1 MKKSIT
7 FILFLIVSNSVILA
21 QRTELCEMEVLLGGG
36 PNMFFCDIGDGGIGP
51 VGFIAARY
59 YVKND
64 IVARLNLAYAV
75 GIDTDE
81 GTKNFTRKYSYKT
94 QIIESTI
101 QLEYYFFYTD
111 LFGRKD
117 WDGLVLNVP
126 KLGLYAFA
134 GAGTIFS
141 NPNPEAGNHDY
152 TFDDDY
158 SKISLVVPYGLGM
171 QYRFDKKWAASFE
184 VGRRFILSDYLD
196 GFSPEASDKNDMYY
210 FALISVNYRFKPF
223 SGRR

>member
-7 FILFLIVSNSVILA
+7 FILFLIVSNSLILA
-21 QRTELCEMEVLLGGG
+21 QRLELREMEVLLGGG

-59 YVKND
+59 YVRND

-81 GTKNFTRKYSYKT
+81 GTKNFARKYSYKT

-117 WDGLVLNVP
+117 WDGLVLNIP
-126 KLGLYAFA
+126 TFGLYVFT

-141 NPNPEAGNHDY
+141 NPNPEAGNQDY
-152 TFDDDY
+152 IFDDDY
-158 SKISLVVPYGLGM
+158 SKISMVVPYGLGM
-171 QYRFDKKWAASFE
+171 QYRFNKKWAASFE

-196 GFSPEASDKNDMYY
+196 GFSPDASDKNDMYY

-223 SGRR
+223 SGMK